1 MVPEFETAAFS
12 QEIGAVGDVVETKFG
27 YHLIKVT
34 GRQQAGMRS
43 LAEVKDQLQE
53 YLTGKK
59 KQEALL
65 AYITELKSKAAI
77 ENHTPDL
84 DAAAKPQAAE

>member
-12 QEIGAVGDVVETKFG
+12 QEVGKVGDVVETQFG
-27 YHLIKVT
+27 YHLIKT
-34 GRQQAGMRS
+34 SKHEQAGIRS
-43 LAEVKDQLQE
+43 LTEVKDQLQE

-65 AYITELKSKAAI
+65 AYIGELKAKSTVEIKK
-77 ENHTPDL
+77 PDL
-84 DAAAKPQAAE
+84 DAAAKTEAVK